1 MRICAAPTHNRAT
14 AESLH
19 SRGPGS
25 VETII
30 CALMQCHY
38 HDACCLRSM
47 TDEVDIPAER
57 MMPPEDVAEAA
68 LLPFR

>member
-1 MRICAAPTHNRAT
+1 MRTCAAPTHDQAT
-14 AESLH
+14 AKSLPSGGH
-19 SRGPGS
+19 GS

-30 CALMQCHY
+30 CALMQCHH